1 MSFIPGYPAAR
12 AFTEM
17 RKSPA
22 GSILHLVHPRPVP
35 WRTIV
40 APIAEELGVP
50 MVPFG
55 TWLAALEQLASRKG
69 AQVVEQNPA
78 VLLLTF
84 FKRKPVSL
92 LGLDTRNACAESNTL
107 DTMDELGDEIA
118 RKWVAGWRA
127 SGFLPHLPTRH

>member
-17 RKSPA
+17 RKSA

-69 AQVVEQNPA
+69 AEVVEQNPA
-78 VLLLTF
+78 LLLLTL

-92 LGLDTRNACAESNTL
+92 LDVETRNACAESNTL
-107 DTMDELGDEIA
+107 DNMDELGDEIA
-118 RKWVAGWRA
+118 RKWVAGWRT
-127 SGFLPHLPTRH
+127 SGFLPPLPTRN